1 MVMGDLVLTE
11 DEIAPVMKQLVQDGL
26 EVTGVHNHILRA
38 LPATLYMHIAGT
50 GDAAKL
56 GKAIHGALAK
66 SKTPLEAA
74 PSSNQDVGLDTAAL
88 DQALGQKGKA
98 SGGVYQFS
106 IPRAEPIKEGGMETP
121 PAMGTAIAI
130 NFQSAGQGNA
140 ATTGDFVL
148 LPEEVN
154 PVIQALL
161 ANGIEV
167 TALHT
172 HMLAEEPRLYFMHF
186 WGVDQPDKLATGLK
200 AALAKVNIAHSEEN
214 TDGPPCPLPVASRH
228 RDIHYGLGGMPRC
241 RVNRSAADGGL
252 QVRLREKPGGLGTAR
267 IYPRSD
273 REGAAA
279 RLEDRRGSNST
290 RGFEGG
296 RRDKRRSNRHPLP
309 AVDPR
314 RL

>member
-130 NFQSAGQGNA
+130 NFQSAGEGRA

-154 PVIQALL
+154 PVLQTLVS
-161 ANGIEV
+161 NGIEV
-167 TALHT
+167 TALHN
-172 HMLAEEPRLYFMHF
+172 HMLDEQPRLYFMHF
-186 WGVDQPDKLATGLK
+186 WGVDQPEKLAAGLK
-200 AALAKVNIAHSEEN
+200 AALDKTNISHS
-214 TDGPPCPLPVASRH
+214 
-228 RDIHYGLGGMPRC
+228 
-241 RVNRSAADGGL
+241 
-252 QVRLREKPGGLGTAR
+252 
-267 IYPRSD
+267 
-273 REGAAA
+273 
-279 RLEDRRGSNST
+279 
-290 RGFEGG
+290 
-296 RRDKRRSNRHPLP
+296 
-309 AVDPR
+309 
-314 RL
+314 

>member
-1 MVMGDLVLTE
+1 MNGHRLAAATAALMLLLPAPVLAAETEWKKVDEALGRQGAMQPGDVYKFSFPRSDLKVILDGVPVKPALALGSWVAFTGNGEHATVMGDLVLTA

-26 EVTGVHNHILRA
+26 EVTAVHNHILRA
-38 LPATLYMHIAGT
+38 SPATLYMHIAGM

-130 NFQSAGQGNA
+130 NFQSAGEGRA

-154 PVIQALL
+154 PVLQTLVS
-161 ANGIEV
+161 NGLEV

-172 HMLAEEPRLYFMHF
+172 HMLDEQPRLYFMHF
-186 WGVDQPDKLATGLK
+186 WGVDQPEKLANGLK
-200 AALAKVNIAHSEEN
+200 EALAKANISHS
-214 TDGPPCPLPVASRH
+214 
-228 RDIHYGLGGMPRC
+228 
-241 RVNRSAADGGL
+241 
-252 QVRLREKPGGLGTAR
+252 
-267 IYPRSD
+267 
-273 REGAAA
+273 
-279 RLEDRRGSNST
+279 
-290 RGFEGG
+290 
-296 RRDKRRSNRHPLP
+296 
-309 AVDPR
+309 
-314 RL
+314 